1 MEQGTRALA
10 ESSIRGS
17 VLEQNAEFL
26 TQDSQ
31 VSCACHTYGFSVR
44 PGLFQVVG
52 VASGYFI
59 EWGGYQP
66 LT

>member
-10 ESSIRGS
+10 ESS

-26 TQDSQ
+26 TQNSE
-31 VSCACHTYGFSVR
+31 VSCAFHTYGFLVG
-44 PGLFQVVG
+44 PGLFQAVS